1 MQSNHNILTTRRTY
15 NKLVANEMME
25 DFALRFTAKRARNFS
40 LSKIAITALGIISF
54 LVLEAVGGAITL
66 NYGFVNSA
74 WAILAVVCVIFFS
87 GLPISYYS
95 AKYGVDIDLLSRGA
109 GFGYIGSTI
118 ASLIYASFTF
128 IFFALEAAIMS
139 MALYLLF
146 DLPLQIGYVISALAV
161 IPLVTHG
168 IAYISKFQVWTQPLW
183 AILQVVPL
191 FFVFNHADTNLQG
204 WFDFNGNAGEA
215 GSSFNLLLFGSASA
229 VLLAMVAQIGEQVDF
244 LRFLPEKP
252 KKSPWKWWLALVA
265 AGPGWIIFG
274 GLKLFLGS
282 FLAYFALQQG
292 VSYALAGDP
301 AHMYN
306 LAYSYV
312 FDNTNLSLIVACSF
326 VVISQL
332 KINVANAY
340 AGSLAWSNFFSRAT
354 HNHPGRVVWMLF
366 NLAIALL
373 LMELGIYQTIEKMLT
388 VYSVLVLAWLS
399 SVVADLII
407 NKPLGISPKGIE
419 FKRSRLHDINPVG
432 VGSMIIATVVGF
444 TAHFGWYGETIKA
457 LASFIAF
464 GLPFVTVPIIGWLTH
479 GKFYLVNN
487 DIKPVTKPTICHICE
502 NEFDPEDM
510 TYCPAYSN
518 IICSLCCSLDVRC
531 GDKCRPEATLAK
543 QSHHFFNRFLT
554 TSILKRLTTPLMQFV
569 AVTLG
574 LSFVGAGILF
584 LIYLQVPLADL
595 SVKQVFAS
603 TLIKIFFLLLI
614 IIGIVSWLFI
624 LARSSNRSALKELRS
639 QTNALANEVDA
650 HKDTSLALKNS
661 KDVAE
666 SANEAKSRYLA
677 GLSHELRTP
686 LNVLLGYAQLL
697 SQDSEI
703 PTRQR
708 ETLTIVKRNGEHLAD
723 LIEGILEVSKI
734 EAGKITLQKD
744 DINLNS
750 ILMQLVDMF
759 QMQASQKGIK
769 FTYHISKNLPMYVA
783 TDKQR
788 FRQILINLISNAIKY
803 TEQGTVHVDVSYR
816 NNVAQFS
823 ITDTGV
829 GISQANQELVF
840 KPFEQIR
847 NAHTQAIGGTGL
859 GLTISRSLA
868 ELMGGEITLTS
879 VIGQGSTFKLRL
891 LLSQTKENPKQPEYA
906 ITKAVSYTGTKKT
919 ILVVDDDPNQ
929 HRLMEDLLKP
939 LGFKLLFAHNA
950 ADVMLEL
957 EKSIKRNAAPE
968 NINLKN
974 IDLSHTVNNALGN
987 GIEHNTENSIDLI
1000 LLDVRMPE
1008 INGWQMAEQIRL
1020 QRFTLPIIM
1029 VSANARDIDAN
1040 LQANNFHNGYI
1051 AKPINIDSLL
1061 GKIAQCLHI
1070 EWQYENIQDNPESV
1084 NANPIIEQYSS
1095 VNAEHYQTLIAI
1107 AEIGYLSGFKEQ
1119 MSKIDSEFVLPNNV
1133 KSQLNEYVAQCNF
1146 PKIIQYLDE
1155 LINQSNDSKSNDQ
1168 R

>member
-1 MQSNHNILTTRRTY
+1 
-15 NKLVANEMME
+15 MME
-25 DFALRFTAKRARNFS
+25 DFALRFTAKRARQHS

-54 LVLEAVGGAITL
+54 LVLEAIGGAITL

-74 WAILAVVCVIFFS
+74 WAILAVVFVIFFC

-139 MALYLLF
+139 MALFLLF
-146 DLPLQIGYVISALAV
+146 GLPLSIGYVISAVAV

-168 IAYISKFQVWTQPLW
+168 IAYISKFQTWTQPIW
-183 AILQVVPL
+183 AILQIIPL
-191 FFVFNHADTNLQG
+191 FFVFNHADTNIQG
-204 WFDFNGNAGEA
+204 WINFTGNAGESGA
-215 GSSFNLLLFGSASA
+215 SFNLLLFGSASA
-229 VLLAMVAQIGEQVDF
+229 VLLSLVAQIGEQVDF

-252 KKSPWKWWLALVA
+252 KKSPWKWWLALIS

-274 GLKLFLGS
+274 GLKLLLGS
-282 FLAYFALQQG
+282 FLAYLALQQG
-292 VSYALAGDP
+292 VPLALAGDP

-312 FDNTNLSLIVACSF
+312 FDNANISLIVACSF
-326 VVISQL
+326 VVLSQL

-340 AGSLAWSNFFSRAT
+340 AGSLAWSNFFSRVT

-366 NLAIALL
+366 NVAIALL

-388 VYSVLVLAWLS
+388 VYSVIVLAWLS

-407 NKPLGISPKGIE
+407 NKPLGISPKHIE

-432 VGSMIIATVVGF
+432 VGSMIIATFVGF
-444 TAHFGWYGETIKA
+444 TAHFEWYGETIKA

-464 GLPFVTVPIIGWLTH
+464 GLPFITVPLIGMLTK
-479 GKFYLVNN
+479 GRFYLVENKLP
-487 DIKPVTKPTICHICE
+487 DIKKSTICHICE
-502 NEFDPEDM
+502 NEFEQEDM
-510 TYCPAYSN
+510 TYCPAYN
-518 IICSLCCSLDVRC
+518 NAICSLCCSLDVRC
-531 GDKCRPEATLAK
+531 GDQCRPDATIAK
-543 QSHHFFNRFLT
+543 QSQHFFNRFLT
-554 TSILKRLTTPLMQFV
+554 TSILKKMTTPLMQFM
-569 AVTLG
+569 AVTLS
-574 LSFVGAGILF
+574 LSLIGAGILF
-584 LIYLQVPLADL
+584 LIYLQVPLENEAI
-595 SVKQVFAS
+595 KHVFAS

-624 LARSSNRSALKELRS
+624 LARSGNRSALKELRS
-639 QTNALANEVDA
+639 QTNALAKEVGA
-650 HKDTSLALKNS
+650 HEKTSLALKNS
-661 KDVAE
+661 KEIAE

-697 SQDSEI
+697 SQDNEI
-703 PTRQR
+703 PARQR
-708 ETLTIVKRNGEHLAD
+708 ETLGIVKRNGEHLAD
-723 LIEGILEVSKI
+723 LIEGILEISKI

-744 DINLNS
+744 DINLTA
-750 ILMQLVDMF
+750 ILAQLVDMF
-759 QMQASQKGIK
+759 KMQASQKGIA
-769 FTYHISKNLPMYVA
+769 FTYNINQNLPNYVA

-803 TEQGTVHVDVSYR
+803 TEKGSVNFDVSYR

-868 ELMGGEITLTS
+868 ELMGGEITLSS

-891 LLSQTKENPKQPEYA
+891 MLSQTKDNPKQPEYA
-906 ITKAVSYTGTKKT
+906 ITKAISYSGIEKK

-929 HRLMEDLLKP
+929 RRLMQDLLQP
-939 LGFKLLFAHNA
+939 LGFTVLLAPNA
-950 ADVMLEL
+950 ESGYIL
-957 EKSIKRNAAPE
+957 
-968 NINLKN
+968 LKN
-974 IDLSHTVNNALGN
+974 NLV
-987 GIEHNTENSIDLI
+987 DLI

-1008 INGWQMAEQIRL
+1008 INGWQMAEQLRK
-1020 QRFTLPIIM
+1020 QHYSMPILM
-1029 VSANARDIDAN
+1029 VSANARDIEAN
-1040 LQANNFHNGYI
+1040 IQTKEFHNGYL

-1061 GKIAQCLHI
+1061 GKIAQLLNI
-1070 EWQYENIQDNPESV
+1070 EWQYENIKNDSSLEDRNPPDDTDSTI
-1084 NANPIIEQYSS
+1084 NS
-1095 VNAEHYQTLIAI
+1095 EHYQTLIAI
-1107 AEIGYLSGFKEQ
+1107 AEIGYLSGFKDQ
-1119 MSKIDSEFVLPNNV
+1119 MVKVDEEFHLPKNV
-1133 KSQLNEYVAQCNF
+1133 KSQLTEYVEQCNF
-1146 PKIIQYLDE
+1146 PKIIQYLNE
-1155 LINQSNDSKSNDQ
+1155 LINKTDGEK
-1168 R
+1168 

>member
-1 MQSNHNILTTRRTY
+1 MQSNQKILTTRRTY

-25 DFALRFTAKRARNFS
+25 DFALRFTAKRARQHS
-40 LSKIAITALGIISF
+40 VGKIAITALGIVSF
-54 LVLEAVGGAITL
+54 LVLEAIGGAVTL
-66 NYGFVNSA
+66 NYGFVNSV
-74 WAILAVVCVIFFS
+74 WAILAVVFVIFFS

-118 ASLIYASFTF
+118 ASLVYASFTF
-128 IFFALEAAIMS
+128 IFFALEAAVMS

-146 DLPLQIGYVISALAV
+146 DLPLYIGYVISAVAV

-168 IAYISKFQVWTQPLW
+168 IAYISKFQVWTQPIW
-183 AILQVVPL
+183 AILQVLPL
-191 FFVFNHADTNLQG
+191 FFVFNHADTDVQG
-204 WFDFNGNAGEA
+204 WFEFTGKAGET

-229 VLLAMVAQIGEQVDF
+229 VLLALVAQIGEQVDF

-265 AGPGWIIFG
+265 GGPGWIIFG
-274 GLKLFLGS
+274 GLKLLLGS

-292 VSYALAGDP
+292 VEYALAGDP

-306 LAYSYV
+306 LAFSYV
-312 FDNTNLSLIVACSF
+312 FDNTNVSLIVACTF

-340 AGSLAWSNFFSRAT
+340 AGSLAWSNFFSRVT

-366 NLAIALL
+366 NLGIALL

-388 VYSVLVLAWLS
+388 VYSVVVLAWLS

-432 VGSMIIATVVGF
+432 VGSMIIATFVGF

-464 GLPFVTVPIIGWLTH
+464 GLPFILVPLIGYLTK
-479 GKFYLVNN
+479 GQFYLVDNN
-487 DIKPVTKPTICHICE
+487 LPEIKKSTICHICE
-502 NEFDPEDM
+502 NEFEKEDM
-510 TYCPAYSN
+510 TYCPAYRN
-518 IICSLCCSLDVRC
+518 AICSLCCSLDVRC
-531 GDKCRPEATLAK
+531 GDKCRPKATIAK
-543 QSHHFFNRFLT
+543 QSHHFFSRFLT
-554 TSILKRLTTPLMQFV
+554 TALLRRLTTPLMQFV
-569 AVTLG
+569 AVTLS

-584 LIYLQVPLADL
+584 LIYLQVPLDDD
-595 SVKQVFAS
+595 SIKQVFAS

-614 IIGIVSWLFI
+614 IIGVVSWLFI
-624 LARSSNRSALKELRS
+624 LARSGNRSALKELRS
-639 QTNALANEVDA
+639 QTNALAIEIDA
-650 HKDTSLALKNS
+650 HEVTSIALQNS
-661 KDVAE
+661 KEVAE

-697 SQDSEI
+697 SQDNAI
-703 PTRQR
+703 PSRQR
-708 ETLTIVKRNGEHLAD
+708 ETLSIVKRNGEHLAD
-723 LIEGILEVSKI
+723 LIEGLLEISKI
-734 EAGKITLQKD
+734 EAGKITLQND

-750 ILMQLVDMF
+750 ILMQLVNMF
-759 QMQASQKGIK
+759 QMQANQKGIA
-769 FTYHISKNLPMYVA
+769 FTYHISKNLPTYVA

-803 TEQGTVHVDVSYR
+803 TEKGSVNFDVTYR

-847 NAHTQAIGGTGL
+847 NTHTQGIGGTGL
-859 GLTISRSLA
+859 GLTISQSLA
-868 ELMGGEITLTS
+868 ELMGGEITLKS
-879 VIGQGSTFKLRL
+879 VIDQGSTFTLRL
-891 LLSQTKENPKQPEYA
+891 MLSQTKEAPKEPEYA
-906 ITKAVSYTGTKKT
+906 ITKAVAYTGPEKT

-929 HRLMEDLLKP
+929 HRLMHDLLNP
-939 LGFKLLFAHNA
+939 LGFKVLLAPNA
-950 ADVMLEL
+950 ETGLQVLE
-957 EKSIKRNAAPE
+957 N
-968 NINLKN
+968 NTV
-974 IDLSHTVNNALGN
+974 DLL
-987 GIEHNTENSIDLI
+987 
-1000 LLDVRMPE
+1000 LLDVRMPDMD
-1008 INGWQMAEQIRL
+1008 GWQMAEKLRDL
-1020 QRFTLPIIM
+1020 SYVMPILM
-1029 VSANARDIDAN
+1029 VSANARDAEAS
-1040 LQANNFHNGYI
+1040 LQAKSFHNGYI
-1051 AKPINIDSLL
+1051 AKPVNIDALL
-1061 GKIAQCLHI
+1061 GKIAQFLHI
-1070 EWQYENIQDNPESV
+1070 EWQYENINS
-1084 NANPIIEQYSS
+1084 APIIPEK
-1095 VNAEHYQTLIAI
+1095 VAEIESISKVTDDHYQTLIAI
-1107 AEIGYLSGFKEQ
+1107 SEIGYLSGFKEQ
-1119 MSKIDSEFVLPNNV
+1119 MDKIDDEFHLPNNV

-1146 PKIIQYLDE
+1146 PKIIQYLNE
-1155 LINQSNDSKSNDQ
+1155 LINQSKSNI
-1168 R
+1168 

>member
-1 MQSNHNILTTRRTY
+1 MQSNQNILPTRRTY

-25 DFALRFTAKRARNFS
+25 DFALRYTAKRARQHS

-54 LVLEAVGGAITL
+54 LVLEAIGGAITL
-66 NYGFVNSA
+66 NYGFINSA
-74 WAILAVVCVIFFS
+74 WAILAVVAVIFFC

-139 MALYLLF
+139 MALFLLF
-146 DLPLQIGYVISALAV
+146 GLPLFLGYVISAVAV

-168 IAYISKFQVWTQPLW
+168 IAYISRFQTWTQPIW
-183 AILQVVPL
+183 FILQLIPL
-191 FFVFNHADTNLQG
+191 FYVFNHADSNVQEWLNFTG
-204 WFDFNGNAGEA
+204 TAGEA

-229 VLLAMVAQIGEQVDF
+229 VLLSLVAQIGEQVDF

-274 GLKLFLGS
+274 GLKLLLGS

-292 VSYALAGDP
+292 VPIALADDP
-301 AHMYN
+301 AHMYS
-306 LAYSYV
+306 LAFSYV
-312 FDNTNLSLIVACSF
+312 FENQNISVIVACSF

-340 AGSLAWSNFFSRAT
+340 AGSLAWSNFFSRVT

-366 NLAIALL
+366 NVAIALL
-373 LMELGIYQTIEKMLT
+373 LMELGIYETIEKMLT
-388 VYSVLVLAWLS
+388 VYSVIVLAWLS

-407 NKPLGISPKGIE
+407 NKPLGISPKHIE

-432 VGSMIIATVVGF
+432 VGSMIIATFVGF
-444 TAHFGWYGETIKA
+444 TAHFEWYGETIKA

-464 GLPFVTVPIIGWLTH
+464 GLPFITVPLIGIITK
-479 GKFYLVNN
+479 GKFYLVQNN
-487 DIKPVTKPTICHICE
+487 IPDIKKSTICHICE
-502 NEFDPEDM
+502 NEFEQEDM
-510 TYCPAYSN
+510 TYCPAYN
-518 IICSLCCSLDVRC
+518 NAICSLCCSLDVRC
-531 GDKCRPEATLAK
+531 GDKCRPDATLAK
-543 QSHHFFNRFLT
+543 QSQHFFNRFLT
-554 TSILKRLTTPLMQFV
+554 TSILRKLTSPLTQFI
-569 AVTLG
+569 AVTLS
-574 LSFVGAGILF
+574 LSLVGAGILF
-584 LIYLQVPLADL
+584 LIYLQVPLEDE
-595 SVKQVFAS
+595 SIKNVFAN

-624 LARSSNRSALKELRS
+624 LARSGNRAALKELRS
-639 QTNALANEVDA
+639 QTNALAKEIDA
-650 HKDTSLALKNS
+650 HEITSLALQNAKEA
-661 KDVAE
+661 AE

-697 SQDSEI
+697 SQDNDV
-703 PTRQR
+703 PPRQR
-708 ETLTIVKRNGEHLAD
+708 ETLSIVKRNGEHLAD
-723 LIEGILEVSKI
+723 LIEGLLEISKI

-744 DINLNS
+744 DINLNA
-750 ILMQLVDMF
+750 ILMQLVEMF
-759 QMQASQKGIK
+759 QMQANQKGIT
-769 FTYHISKNLPMYVA
+769 FTYQISKNIPHYVA

-803 TEQGTVHVDVSYR
+803 TEQGSVHFEVSYR

-823 ITDTGV
+823 VTDTGV
-829 GISQANQELVF
+829 GISQENQELVF

-847 NAHTQAIGGTGL
+847 NAHTQAIEGTGL

-879 VIGQGSTFKLRL
+879 VLGQGSTFKLRL

-906 ITKAVSYTGTKKT
+906 ITKAISYSGIKKT

-929 HRLMEDLLKP
+929 HRLMQDLLQP
-939 LGFKLLFAHNA
+939 LGFNVLLAPNA
-950 ADVMLEL
+950 SAGFVLLE
-957 EKSIKRNAAPE
+957 N
-968 NINLKN
+968 NL
-974 IDLSHTVNNALGN
+974 V
-987 GIEHNTENSIDLI
+987 DLI

-1008 INGWQMAEQIRL
+1008 IDGWQMAKQLREQSYSM
-1020 QRFTLPIIM
+1020 PILM
-1029 VSANARDIDAN
+1029 VSANARDIEVK
-1040 LQANNFHNGYI
+1040 LQAGDYHNDYI
-1051 AKPINIDSLL
+1051 AKPVNIDSLL
-1061 GKIAQCLHI
+1061 GKIAQSLNL
-1070 EWQYENIQDNPESV
+1070 EWQYENLKSEAIDTKNTVVDDICST
-1084 NANPIIEQYSS
+1084 I
-1095 VNAEHYQTLIAI
+1095 NAEHYQSLIAI
-1107 AEIGYLSGFKEQ
+1107 AEIGYLSGFKDQ
-1119 MSKIDSEFVLPNNV
+1119 MTKIDSEFHLPKNV
-1133 KSQLNEYVAQCNF
+1133 KSQLNEYIAQCNF
-1146 PKIIQYLDE
+1146 PKIIQYLNE
-1155 LINQSNDSKSNDQ
+1155 LINKKNQTN
-1168 R
+1168 

>member
-1 MQSNHNILTTRRTY
+1 VQSNQKILSTRRTY

-25 DFALRFTAKRARNFS
+25 DFALRFTAKRARQHS

-54 LVLEAVGGAITL
+54 LVLEAIGGAITL

-74 WAILAVVCVIFFS
+74 WAIVAVMAVIFFC

-139 MALYLLF
+139 MALFLLF
-146 DLPLQIGYVISALAV
+146 GIPLSIGYVISAVAV

-168 IAYISKFQVWTQPLW
+168 IAYISRFQAWSQPVWLV
-183 AILQVVPL
+183 LQLIPL
-191 FFVFNHADTNLQG
+191 FYVFNHDDSNLQAWLSFTG
-204 WFDFNGNAGEA
+204 TAGET
-215 GSSFNLLLFGSASA
+215 GSSFNLILFGSASA
-229 VLLAMVAQIGEQVDF
+229 VLLSLVAQIGEQVDF

-252 KKSPWKWWLALVA
+252 HKKAWKWWLALVA

-274 GLKLFLGS
+274 GLKLLLGS
-282 FLAYFALQQG
+282 FLAYFALQQN
-292 VSYALAGDP
+292 VPLALADDP
-301 AHMYN
+301 AHMYS
-306 LAYSYV
+306 LAFSYV
-312 FDNTNLSLIVACSF
+312 FDNPNISVIVACSF

-340 AGSLAWSNFFSRAT
+340 AGSLAWSNFFSRVT

-366 NLAIALL
+366 NVAIALL
-373 LMELGIYQTIEKMLT
+373 LMELGIYETIEKMLT
-388 VYSVLVLAWLS
+388 VYSVVVLAWLS

-407 NKPLGISPKGIE
+407 NKPLGISPQYIE

-432 VGSMIIATVVGF
+432 VGSMVIATVVGF

-464 GLPFVTVPIIGWLTH
+464 GLPFITVPLIGVLTK

-487 DIKPVTKPTICHICE
+487 NMPEIKKPTVCHICE
-502 NEFDPEDM
+502 NEFDQEDM
-510 TYCPAYSN
+510 TYCPAYN
-518 IICSLCCSLDVRC
+518 KTICSLCCSLDVRC
-531 GDKCRPEATLAK
+531 GDKCRPDATLAK
-543 QSHHFFNRFLT
+543 QSQHFFSRFLT
-554 TSILKRLTTPLMQFV
+554 ASLLKKLTTPLMQFI
-569 AVTLG
+569 AVTLS

-584 LIYLQVPLADL
+584 LIYLQVPLTDD
-595 SVKQVFAS
+595 SIKQVFAS

-624 LARSSNRSALKELRS
+624 LARSGNRSALKELRS
-639 QTNALANEVDA
+639 QTKALANEVHA
-650 HKDTSLALKNS
+650 HEKTSLALQNS
-661 KDVAE
+661 KEEAE

-686 LNVLLGYAQLL
+686 LNVLLGYAQIL
-697 SQDSEI
+697 SQDNEI
-703 PTRQR
+703 PERQR
-708 ETLTIVKRNGEHLAD
+708 ETLSIVKRNGEHLAD
-723 LIEGILEVSKI
+723 LIEGLLEISKI

-750 ILMQLVDMF
+750 ILMQIVEMF
-759 QMQASQKGIK
+759 QMQATQKGIT
-769 FTYHISKNLPMYVA
+769 FNYHISNNLPNYVA

-803 TEQGTVHVDVSYR
+803 TEKGVVNFDVSYR

-829 GISQANQELVF
+829 GISKTNQELVF

-868 ELMGGEITLTS
+868 ELMGGEITLNS
-879 VIGQGSTFKLRL
+879 VIGQGSTFTLRL
-891 LLSQTKENPKQPEYA
+891 MLSQTHENPKQPEYA
-906 ITKAVSYTGTKKT
+906 INKAISYTGKSKT

-929 HRLMEDLLKP
+929 HRLMQDLLQP
-939 LGFKLLFAHNA
+939 LGFIILLAPNA
-950 ADVMLEL
+950 VSGFEIL
-957 EKSIKRNAAPE
+957 KSNRVDI
-968 NINLKN
+968 
-974 IDLSHTVNNALGN
+974 
-987 GIEHNTENSIDLI
+987 I

-1008 INGWQMAEQIRL
+1008 INGWEMAEKLRQQNFL
-1020 QRFTLPIIM
+1020 MPILM
-1029 VSANARDIDAN
+1029 VSANARDIESN
-1040 LQANNFHNGYI
+1040 MHNNELHNGYI
-1051 AKPINIDSLL
+1051 AKPINLDALL
-1061 GKIAQCLHI
+1061 GKIAQLLQI
-1070 EWQYENIQDNPESV
+1070 EWQYKSIQKSPKKIPQDNVENTVAIYTPSKV
-1084 NANPIIEQYSS
+1084 TS
-1095 VNAEHYQTLIAI
+1095 EHYQTLIAI
-1107 AEIGYLSGFKEQ
+1107 AEIGYLSGFKDQ
-1119 MSKIDSEFVLPNNV
+1119 MKKIDDEFYLPDNV
-1133 KSQLNEYVAQCNF
+1133 KSQLNEYIALCNF
-1146 PKIIQYLDE
+1146 PKIIQYLNE
-1155 LINQSNDSKSNDQ
+1155 LINQQSHE
-1168 R
+1168 